1 MAVKLV
7 SSKDII
13 KRYRLP
19 YFIIN
24 YYTKKGVFK
33 VVKKEGNKRL
43 YSLEEIETRSK
54 EKGML

>member
-1 MAVKLV
+1 MAAKLV

-13 KRYRLP
+13 KKHRTP

-24 YYTKKGVFK
+24 YYTKKGFFK

-43 YSLEEIETRSK
+43 YGLEEIETKLK
-54 EKGML
+54 EKGVI

>member
-1 MAVKLV
+1 MAVKLI

-13 KRYRLP
+13 KKHRAP

-24 YYTKKGVFK
+24 HYTKKGFFK

-43 YSLEEIETRSK
+43 YSLEEIEAKLK
-54 EKGML
+54 EKGVI

>member
-1 MAVKLV
+1 MAIKLV

-13 KRYRLP
+13 KRHRIP

-33 VVKKEGNKRL
+33 VVKKEGSRRL
-43 YSLEEIETRSK
+43 YSLEEIETRLK
-54 EKGML
+54 EKGVI

>member
-7 SSKDII
+7 SSKEII
-13 KRYRLP
+13 KRHHIP

-33 VVKKEGNKRL
+33 VVKKEGNRRL
-43 YSLEEIETRSK
+43 YSLEEIETRLK
-54 EKGML
+54 EKGVI

>member
-13 KRYRLP
+13 KKHRIP

-43 YSLEEIETRSK
+43 YSLEEIETRLK
-54 EKGML
+54 EKGAI